1 MGNRTR
7 QDQKAREGNRILG
20 RATMADH
27 YSVLGLPKFTPTPE
41 EIKKSFRKLAIKW
54 HPDKCKAPNAND
66 VFSRI
71 STAYE
76 TLYDADSRLVYD
88 RSLRSSGTVMAA
100 SATASSGHAAARNQ
114 AHPSSKSSERFKQ
127 HMNKNR
133 FKQRRKYNCEYSRK
147 HTSGFDQWHYDHRQ
161 RQHRSRSRGS
171 SSSSQRSDS
180 DDSSCY
186 SSRSSSRASSRAS
199 SAGGETAR
207 VASAFASVFG
217 GGDFEKAANHWD
229 NMMYVCLTIV
239 DVTTYATNQQ
249 LPLINK

>member
-1 MGNRTR
+1 MTSGS
-7 QDQKAREGNRILG
+7 ARAKRNANG
-20 RATMADH
+20 RAYSRCFRLATMADH
-27 YSVLGLPKFTPTPE
+27 YALLGLPKFTPTAE

-76 TLYDADSRLVYD
+76 TLYDADSRRAYD
-88 RSLRSSGTVMAA
+88 RNLRSSGMTAAA
-100 SATASSGHAAARNQ
+100 STTASPGHAAARYQ
-114 AHPSSKSSERFKQ
+114 PYSSSNSSSSERFKQ

-133 FKQRRKYNCEYSRK
+133 FKQRRKHNFEYSRK
-147 HTSGFDQWHYDHRQ
+147 HTSGFDQWHYDYRQ
-161 RQHRSRSRGS
+161 RQYAHRTRSRGS

-199 SAGGETAR
+199 SAGSETAR

-229 NMMYVCLTIV
+229 NMMYV
-239 DVTTYATNQQ
+239 AF
-249 LPLINK
+249 